1 MESFYFQ
8 KKMILIGLLYKC
20 FIENL
25 YNFPNHFIRVCK
37 QDVLNIESI
46 VYAHEFIGVDLANPS
61 TIDLS
66 KLISLGELLFNRI
79 Y

>member
-1 MESFYFQ
+1 MV
-8 KKMILIGLLYKC
+8 LIGLLYKC

-37 QDVLNIESI
+37 RDVSNIESI
-46 VYAHEFIGVDLANPS
+46 VFGHEFIAADLTNSS

-66 KLISLGELLFNRI
+66 KLSRLSEYLFNR
-79 Y
+79 

>member
-1 MESFYFQ
+1 MV
-8 KKMILIGLLYKC
+8 LIGLLYKY

-25 YNFPNHFIRVCK
+25 YNFPNHFIHVCK
-37 QDVLNIESI
+37 RDVSNIKSI
-46 VYAHEFIGVDLANPS
+46 VFAHEFIAADLTNPS

-66 KLISLGELLFNRI
+66 KLNRLSELLFNREFNR